1 MKDWIVLWIRVS
13 KLTLNVNFELMFIRI
28 WIIRFLWIYLIYV
41 FRKHLLCLYHS
52 FMLKK
57 YCKEGWMILYFYNW
71 FTDMG
76 LTGLIS
82 KGSAIFFA
90 FVELLKMWW
99 NMMGMEIFNSSCSC
113 SKEELYSYAK
123 GNYFMPIFYNFAYHH
138 FKGTIQVNGNSN
150 LAFCCSLRWSTITY
164 FD

>member
-1 MKDWIVLWIRVS
+1 MKLFDIS
-13 KLTLNVNFELMFIRI
+13 
-28 WIIRFLWIYLIYV
+28 V
-41 FRKHLLCLYHS
+41 FRKYIISVMFISQLHAKKVLYGKTNVGS
-52 FMLKK
+52 YVFITDLQIWVWQDS
-57 YCKEGWMILYFYNW
+57 YQRVILF
-71 FTDMG
+71 
-76 LTGLIS
+76 
-82 KGSAIFFA
+82 FFA
-90 FVELLKMWW
+90 FVEPLKMWW